1 MNFKLNSREA
11 ETQELLEL
19 EKSLPEDLPEISL
32 LLLQTARNKLKLDEI
47 RKAEENYDKRLQDAK
62 QNAALIL
69 QKAKQMANDEKLK
82 RSEEVSSWKSNSIKS
97 GNEEIEES
105 VKKIVQKSREDSAK
119 LGKKVLDG
127 DAVSKIAKEFLNSL

>member
-1 MNFKLNSREA
+1 MH
-11 ETQELLEL
+11 
-19 EKSLPEDLPEISL
+19 EKHDKHDNVDGSEFVKTIE
-32 LLLQTARNKLKLDEI
+32 EI